1 MELRADGWYHYN
13 PQIKKLEKVAPPIK
27 ITEKQIDFETRENTV
42 KIEDNKGNNHTDSS
56 ETLNSRN
63 IESLAKYGF
72 PITPQN
78 KNLLSGALLNMSYGM
93 DHVYIYKSVGLII
106 KEGSISY
113 HGDRMISTDGTEGKL
128 SADGPY
134 TLKPSGTLK
143 DWVQMYKKHVEGTPY
158 LELAVALGISG
169 IFIHYYQK
177 QGIDL
182 HSPIV
187 HFYEDSSKGK
197 TTLTQLAL
205 SVAGHPGKKN
215 GLFKNWNSTSNAI
228 ISMLTDNWGI
238 PILFDEI
245 STYGA
250 QQNISSLIYTL
261 SDGLERARADQNGN
275 AKKQGNWS
283 TVILSTGEVNMDELS
298 TSKRN
303 TGIGVRILQFNG
315 EFTKDAAQSE
325 GIKKIIEKNHG
336 HILPKIAAELIESAE
351 ENMTTIFHRHYEKFY
366 NALDGTSD
374 LVSRVSN
381 LYAAIAVAAE
391 AFNRTFRSYFME
403 IDEQQLFDLLVNH
416 EKTISTSRNLGEQ
429 AHEKLVQYLISNQHK
444 IADERSSYTPSS
456 GTIGFFKSLNEET
469 MAINLLK
476 NEFTSF
482 VENENFQGSVKIA
495 KALSN
500 KGYFVTSSGDR
511 IAEQVTVEKGKR
523 EPFYTLKLS
532 SEDEDLFTA
541 LKAKKSNYF
550 LESAQKYD
558 QQNELSPKAADI
570 FKTAQDD
577 HLSEIMDED
586 IQI

>member
-1 MELRADGWYHYN
+1 MNLKHDGWYHYN
-13 PQIKKLEKVAPPIK
+13 SNTKKDEKVAPPIN
-27 ITEKQIDFETRENTV
+27 ITEKKIDFESRENTV
-42 KIEDNKGNNHTDSS
+42 KIEDHKGNAYTGSS
-56 ETLNSRN
+56 EILNSRN

-78 KNLLSGALLNMSYGM
+78 KNLLSGALLNMSYEM
-93 DHVYIYKSVGLII
+93 DHIYIYKSVGLLI

-113 HGDRMISTDGTEGKL
+113 HGDRMISTDGTKGKL
-128 SADGPY
+128 STDGPY
-134 TLKPSGTLK
+134 TLKPSGTLQ
-143 DWVQMYKKHVEGTPY
+143 DWIQMYKTHVQGTPY

-250 QQNISSLIYTL
+250 QQNMSSLIYTL
-261 SDGLERARADQNGN
+261 SDGLERARADQHGN

-283 TVILSTGEVNMDELS
+283 TVILSTGEVNIDELS

-303 TGIGVRILQFNG
+303 TGIGVRMLQFNG
-315 EFTKDAAQSE
+315 EFTKDAGQSE
-325 GIKKIIEKNHG
+325 GIKKAIEKNHG

-351 ENMTTIFHRHYEKFY
+351 EDMMTMFQRHYTKFY
-366 NALDGTSD
+366 NALNGTSD

-391 AFNRTFRSYFME
+391 AFSRTFTPYFMK
-403 IDEQQLFDLLVNH
+403 IDEQQLFNLLIDH
-416 EKTISTSRNLGEQ
+416 EKGISSSRDLADQ
-429 AHEKLVQYLISNQHK
+429 AHEKLIQHLIANQHK
-444 IADERSSYTPSS
+444 IVNEKSGYTPNT
-456 GTIGFFKSLNEET
+456 GTIGFFKSLDAKT
-469 MAINLLK
+469 RGISLLK
-476 NEFTSF
+476 NAFTSF
-482 VENENFQGSVKIA
+482 VENENFQGSIKIA

-511 IAEQVTVEKGKR
+511 IATQVMVEKGKR
-523 EPFYTLKLS
+523 EPFYTLKLT
-532 SEDEDLFTA
+532 SEEEELFTT
-541 LKAKKSNYF
+541 LKAKKNNYF
-550 LESAQKYD
+550 LESAQEHA

-570 FKTAQDD
+570 FKTAQK
-577 HLSEIMDED
+577 HYPSEVTNED